1 MNTSNTEEQTV
12 LPTTVGADLFLSIL
26 NIFLS
31 IAACLGNVLFL
42 VVLQRVPSIH
52 PPTKLLFRCLAASD
66 LCVALISQPI
76 HATSLLKGSTKINLT
91 ILNYATQVN
100 YLFSFIL
107 CGVSIFTSTAISV
120 DRLLALLLGLKYRIV
135 VTLWRVR
142 AIIICFWL
150 IGFSDGLMFIFLSE
164 DIAFTVAIALS
175 VMSVFISIF
184 SYTKIFIILRR
195 RQAQVTEQPN
205 GSAIS
210 LNITKYKQT
219 VSSIGFVQVAMVIC
233 YVPFIIIATMET
245 YAKTIQIAWDSI
257 VTLLFFSSTLNPV
270 IYSWR
275 IRCIRRAMK
284 DAVRKFCCASSV
296 TTNLDRDTD
305 EAPPPSSVGNLT

>member
-1 MNTSNTEEQTV
+1 MNANNTA
-12 LPTTVGADLFLSIL
+12 LSSPVGIDLFLSVL

-31 IAACLGNVLFL
+31 ITACLGNVMIL
-42 VVLQRVPSIH
+42 VVLQRVSSIH
-52 PPTKLLFRCLAASD
+52 PPTKLLFRCLAVSD

-76 HATSLLKGSTKINLT
+76 HATSLLKRNLKMNSTVLS
-91 ILNYATQVN
+91 YATQVN

-107 CGVSIFTSTAISV
+107 CEASIFTSTAISV

-150 IGFSDGLMFIFLSE
+150 IGFSDGLMFIFLSQ
-164 DIAFTVAIALS
+164 DIAFTVAIVLS
-175 VMSVFISIF
+175 VMSVFISVF
-184 SYTKIFIILRR
+184 SYTRIFFILRR

-205 GSAIS
+205 GSRIS
-210 LNITKYKQT
+210 LNITKYKET
-219 VSSIGFVQVAMVIC
+219 VSSIGCVQVALVIC
-233 YVPFIIIATMET
+233 YVPFIITATLET

-257 VTLLFFSSTLNPV
+257 VTLLFFSSTLNPI

-275 IRCIRRAMK
+275 IRGLRRAMK
-284 DAVRKFCCASSV
+284 DTVRKFCCPSSL
-296 TTNLDRDTD
+296 TTSVDQYTD
-305 EAPPPSSVGNLT
+305 EAVPPSPVGNLN